1 MTVARDASS
10 MPIVAHFELHTSKV
24 GHDDACMHWLKGRY
38 FREGNIGVTQQK
50 NTVED
55 TDILLSRM
63 ENDLAACATHRWA
76 HFSQRSPVYEATS
89 PRTDNTQLNKVEVRI
104 EECNAT
110 GKDGEFIVSVQDPH
124 SRRALGIREDK
135 MLAEPSRHIFT
146 EAVRKRNQTRLAME
160 IEAAGKLH
168 DVTNVR
174 RPYFGGYFLPPH
186 SVGPTRFLL
195 FPQWMHDVHL
205 DATQPQEL
213 PYFLRGTIDRK
224 SGCTSDEGA
233 EMSEDKRGPLHKFL
247 KSIIFNAS
255 FARKFPETMPRW
267 GIFNGVDALRL
278 ELYANNENSERLFS
292 SCANAEASK
301 CTQVKHKSRPLT
313 LNFCD
318 SGARLAFFFRD
329 PRYSLT
335 VSNAYRVAQHSSKSS
350 AKQRAIASLTVSD
363 NYDSAVQRFS
373 TPLLHRWLP
382 SARYQL
388 QWSAGPG
395 VEYVSVGKPW
405 TVFGKLGTEW
415 WVELPFF
422 KRALFYIR
430 NQSAL
435 VQSLSLRRTKE
446 VDERNDDAHNSAAS
460 PEDNRSS
467 AHSYFWATQ
476 GPRWNPSLVRGF
488 KDDYP
493 SLHCASRWY
502 TLISAEL
509 ASDRRQRDK
518 GSKTWQVP
526 TWMIYANACFTD
538 SFATPP
544 RASVGF
550 AFSGTPRGT
559 TDAFNVFT
567 PSSFECSFNWWLKF
581 YQGRPS
587 LVSGIVSGQ
596 RAEESTLRLSPFE
609 TFRHFRCGLTWKA

>member
-1 MTVARDASS
+1 MTVVEDASS
-10 MPIVAHFELHTSKV
+10 MPIVAQFELNTSKV
-24 GHDDACMHWLKGRY
+24 GHDDACMQWLKSRY
-38 FREGNIGVTQQK
+38 FRAGNAGAVQQK

-55 TDILLSRM
+55 IDILLSRM

-89 PRTDNTQLNKVEVRI
+89 PQTDNTQCNRMEVRI
-104 EECNAT
+104 KECNTT
-110 GKDGEFIVSVQDPH
+110 GKEGDFIVSVQDPH
-124 SRRALGIREDK
+124 SRKALGIHEDK

-160 IEAAGKLH
+160 IETAGGLH
-168 DVTNVR
+168 DVTKVH
-174 RPYFGGYFLPPH
+174 RPYFGGYFLPPQ

-224 SGCTSDEGA
+224 SGRRSEEDA
-233 EMSEDKRGPLHKFL
+233 EMPEDKRGPIHKFL

-255 FARKFPETMPRW
+255 FARKFPATMPRW
-267 GIFNGVDALRL
+267 RIFNDVDALRL
-278 ELYANNENSERLFS
+278 ELYVNNENSERLFS
-292 SCANAEASK
+292 SCAKAKASK
-301 CTQVKHKSRPLT
+301 DTQAKHESRPLT

-335 VSNAYRVAQHSSKSS
+335 VSNAYRVAQHSSKLST
-350 AKQRAIASLTVSD
+350 KGRAIASLTVSD

-373 TPLLHRWLP
+373 TPLLHRWFP

-395 VEYVSVGKPW
+395 VEYVSTDKPW

-422 KRALFYIR
+422 KRALFSIR

-435 VQSLSLRRTKE
+435 VQPLSLQQTE
-446 VDERNDDAHNSAAS
+446 GVDEEKDNGHTSAAS
-460 PEDNRSS
+460 LGDNRSA

-493 SLHCASRWY
+493 SLHYASRWY

-526 TWMIYANACFTD
+526 KWMIYANACFTD
-538 SFATPP
+538 SFTTPP

-559 TDAFNVFT
+559 TDAFNVLT

-581 YQGRPS
+581 CQGRPS
-587 LVSGIVSGQ
+587 LVSGIVPGQ
-596 RAEESTLRLSPFE
+596 RAEESALRLSPFE